1 MNAGAARPPRPRPPA
16 ARPVGCWPGDP
27 DDRPRRP
34 GPAPY
39 TALVVARLDLAA
51 LTAEELE
58 RLLGSGPAQKLL
70 PDLSAARMAQR
81 AYAGPEVALDLQF
94 EPLAGSGW
102 GATAEHARALR
113 TLQQGVLGLGYTE
126 LGALYLPGVLE
137 ARHHLAFVGEGQVAL
152 ALRWSES
159 PEHQAADHPAAGPFL
174 QALSLL
180 RDRASGVAAV
190 LTSTAA
196 TQAPVPF
203 APALSEEVDGACLP
217 GAGAAEA
224 LAAHQGRVARHG
236 RAVKIQTLQDW
247 TRAWQVLRGLNLT
260 AWTRRGVLLTE
271 ETK

>member
-1 MNAGAARPPRPRPPA
+1 M
-16 ARPVGCWPGDP
+16 
-27 DDRPRRP
+27 
-34 GPAPY
+34 
-39 TALVVARLDLAA
+39 VARLDLAA

-81 AYAGPEVALDLQF
+81 PYAGPEVATELHF
-94 EPLAGSGW
+94 ESLSGDGW

-113 TLQQGVLGLGYTE
+113 ALQSEALGLGYAE

-137 ARHHLAFVGEGQVAL
+137 ARHHLAFAGEGQVAL

-159 PEHQAADHPAAGPFL
+159 PEHHGEGHPAAGPFL

-203 APALSEEVDGACLP
+203 APALSEEVDGASLP

-224 LAAHQGRVARHG
+224 LAAHQTRVARHG
-236 RAVKIQTLQDW
+236 RGVKIQTLHDW
-247 TRAWQVLRGLNLT
+247 TRAWQVLRGLNLA
-260 AWTRRGVLLTE
+260 AWTRRGALLLE
-271 ETK
+271 EPK